1 MLGYFREKVSS
12 NVSEKGEDFPGV
24 NFFPFYF
31 ADNDKRGKGSQA
43 VRRAAKT

>member
-1 MLGYFREKVSS
+1 MSS
-12 NVSEKGEDFPGV
+12 DVSENGEDFPGV
-24 NFFPFYF
+24 NFSISAIYF